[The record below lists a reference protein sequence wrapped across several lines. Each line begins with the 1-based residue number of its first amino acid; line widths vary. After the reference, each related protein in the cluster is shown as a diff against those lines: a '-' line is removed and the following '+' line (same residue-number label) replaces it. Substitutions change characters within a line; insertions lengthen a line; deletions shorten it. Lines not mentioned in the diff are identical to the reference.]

1 MFKWLKWKQY
11 LVNRMPLTQIYSMN
25 TTRNFTPLIPSTQV
39 FNNPFNRCQLI
50 SKLLEH
56 QNCNDYCVYSECR
69 RKREE
74 QRKSDGSWERSRSAV
89 KPSESAEQNRE
100 KLPNCGMVGGC
111 HTEGEAKKK
120 TCSHLRGIGVLGG
133 GNGGGVDVVWATL
146 TPSKCCAHCLPKSW
160 CEYKVN
166 KNRNIKS
173 KFRICK

>member
-1 MFKWLKWKQY
+1 
-11 LVNRMPLTQIYSMN
+11 MN
-25 TTRNFTPLIPSTQV
+25 TTRNFTPLFPSTQV

-50 SKLLEH
+50 SKL
-56 QNCNDYCVYSECR
+56 YSECR

-133 GNGGGVDVVWATL
+133 GNGGGVDGHGRHSHPRNVVHKNKKKSEGNQLMTERGGSIYGSAGWTL
-146 TPSKCCAHCLPKSW
+146 LGFSIALVSPFSRCVCP
-160 CEYKVN
+160 
-166 KNRNIKS
+166 NR
-173 KFRICK
+173 